1 MDVAVKV
8 NEVVNPKSIFV
19 VGLRSDTSD
28 APTITA
34 KPIIRQLSGRI
45 ICRYAV
51 SFPMV
56 FSSISSKSSCEYILC
71 SRDKVKL
78 VELLD
83 LSLSLIIY
91 LEFWIIFGGS
101 LFSNTF

>member
-8 NEVVNPKSIFV
+8 NEVVNPKIIFV
-19 VGLRSDTSD
+19 VGLRSDTNE

-56 FSSISSKSSCEYILC
+56 FSSISSKSSCAYILC
-71 SRDKVKL
+71 RDKVKL